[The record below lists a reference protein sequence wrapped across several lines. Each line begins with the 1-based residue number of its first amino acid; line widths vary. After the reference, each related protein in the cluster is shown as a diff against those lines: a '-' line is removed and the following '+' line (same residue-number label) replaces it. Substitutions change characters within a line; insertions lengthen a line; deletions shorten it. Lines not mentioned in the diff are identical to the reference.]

1 MITGIPLRLGRMAV
15 AAATAAALVSAGSA
29 SAQTEGPAR
38 TLSPARAAGTT
49 QPAGASASPGGRPR
63 EHVPSPQVI
72 GPITGGLHHHP
83 FTSSPVPLGLAG
95 YTEQEFFLK
104 GTATGYRQAGTWG
117 SDGRWTARPAET
129 APYETRIL
137 VRRPADP
144 ARFNG
149 TVVVE
154 WLNVSF
160 TIDVDPDFLY
170 ASQELVRA
178 GYAWVGVSAQ
188 QLGVQGP
195 FGLTHWDP
203 FRYHALH
210 HPGDTF
216 SYSILSQA
224 AQALLHPRGARPLGP
239 LHARVL
245 IADGESQSAARMVTY
260 ANAIQ
265 PLDRLFD
272 GFLIHSRGA
281 HPAPISQAPE
291 ASPASM
297 PAVART
303 RTDIGTPV
311 LVVES
316 QTDILAA
323 GLGYLPATQPDS
335 RWFRLWEV
343 PGTSHV
349 DETELGLSAA
359 EVLRDIPFFPQGT
372 CRFLPNEGQER
383 YVMDAAL
390 ARLSRW
396 ARTGIPAP
404 RAARID
410 ILNGAYVTDRF
421 GNALGGVR
429 TPAVD
434 APTATLTGT
443 GNTGTSLLCF
453 LLGTTTP
460 LSTAQLA
467 ALYPLHSDYVAAV
480 ARSAAGGA
488 RLGFLLPADALQLDA
503 DAAGSVTGLP
513 APTG

>member
-1 MITGIPLRLGRMAV
+1 MITGIPGRLGRMAV
-15 AAATAAALVSAGSA
+15 AAAVLAGLVSAGSA
-29 SAQTEGPAR
+29 SAQDAGVSRPLRQAQPGAALPASTGSR
-38 TLSPARAAGTT
+38 ARELV
-49 QPAGASASPGGRPR
+49 PR
-63 EHVPSPQVI
+63 PQVI
-72 GPITGGLHHHP
+72 GPVTGGLHGRP

-95 YTEQEFFLK
+95 YVQQEFFVK
-104 GTATGYRQAGTWG
+104 GTATGYREVGTWG

-144 ARFNG
+144 AHFNG

-160 TIDVDPDFLY
+160 GIDVDPDFLY
-170 ASQELVRA
+170 ASQELLRA

-203 FRYHALH
+203 RRYHALH

-216 SYSILSQA
+216 SYSIFSQA
-224 AQALLHPRGARPLGP
+224 AKALVDPRGARPLGS
-239 LHARVL
+239 LHVRAL
-245 IADGESQSAARMVTY
+245 IADGESQSAGRMVSY

-265 PLDRLFD
+265 PLDRLFS

-281 HPAPISQAPE
+281 AGVPISQAPQA
-291 ASPASM
+291 ASPM

-303 RTDIGTPV
+303 RTDIGVPDLT
-311 LVVES
+311 VET
-316 QTDILAA
+316 QTDILAS

-349 DETELGLSAA
+349 DATELGLSAS
-359 EVLRDIPFFPQGT
+359 EVLRDIPFYRQGT
-372 CRFLPNEGQER
+372 CRQLPNEGQEQ

-390 ARLSRW
+390 AQLGRW
-396 ARTGIPAP
+396 ARFGIPVP
-404 RAARID
+404 HAARID
-410 ILNGAYVTDRF
+410 IRNGSYVTDKF

-434 APTATLTGT
+434 APVSTLTGT
-443 GNTGTSLLCF
+443 GNSGTSVLCF

-460 LSTAQLA
+460 LSTARLA

-480 ARSAAGGA
+480 ARSAAGGV
-488 RLGFLLPADALQLDA
+488 REGFLLPADALQIDEG
-503 DAAGSVTGLP
+503 AAGSVTGLP